1 MSKEAQLER
10 RRFGRRATCKP
21 AQIIGAGKETMSCI
35 VVDISESGA
44 KLRLAADEILPSKF
58 ELCIEQD
65 DFTVTC
71 RLVHYR
77 DQHAGVEFL
86 ALPKKLSW
94 QRRRA
99 TRGPNSLALRKA
111 TE

>member
-1 MSKEAQLER
+1 MKLER

-21 AQIIGAGKETMSCI
+21 AQVTVAGREAIACV

-44 KLRLAADEILPSKF
+44 RLRFSVDELLPSKF
-58 ELCIEQD
+58 ELSIEQD
-65 DFTVTC
+65 DFIVTC
-71 RLVHYR
+71 QLVHYHDR
-77 DQHAGVEFL
+77 HAGVEFV

-99 TRGPNSLALRKA
+99 IRGPNSLALRKSV
-111 TE
+111 E